1 MMTKAP
7 HIQKRGL
14 HMRPLLSRIPGGQ
27 NCRQHCQVDSIAA
40 SLFVLNWLSRQI
52 VSDDKIQI
60 TILILRRGALSIVKI
75 SSKYEQKTQI
85 YMSFLWLTQANG
97 RDCGWRQAMSWA
109 HKRTSQPPWGD
120 NVGLSWGLDHCASL
134 IGDGHHWPPSDDD
147 LAIRVQST
155 HITTING
162 SYA

>member
-1 MMTKAP
+1 MLRMMTKAP

-14 HMRPLLSRIPGGQ
+14 HMRPLLSRKPGGK

-40 SLFVLNWLSRQI
+40 SLFVLNWLSRHI

-97 RDCGWRQAMSWA
+97 RDCGWIGNAMGTQEDKS
-109 HKRTSQPPWGD
+109 
-120 NVGLSWGLDHCASL
+120 ASM
-134 IGDGHHWPPSDDD
+134 G
-147 LAIRVQST
+147 
-155 HITTING
+155 
-162 SYA
+162 